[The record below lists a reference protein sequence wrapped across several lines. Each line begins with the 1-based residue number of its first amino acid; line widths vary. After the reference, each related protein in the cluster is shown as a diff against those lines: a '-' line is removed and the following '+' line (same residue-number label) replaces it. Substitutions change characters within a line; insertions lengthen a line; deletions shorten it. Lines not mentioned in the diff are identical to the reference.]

1 MDEQPTEEGLQQPT
15 PPSGAGIGDASPTI
29 TEEPRRRRGCRGCAL
44 GCLITL
50 GAFVLIVALA
60 AGWFFNVPVRWGLV
74 ASPAEEFFDRSS
86 NPWAERD
93 LEAELAAQGIAL
105 DGIWVMVQPNE
116 DGSANVAYILVDDAA
131 GADWKP
137 ADYGYKN
144 AVEGFLVL
152 TATSKAAERY
162 DIERVA
168 VDHRDMEGVQA
179 AVMTAPT
186 SVIQDF
192 AAGTI
197 TKEQMFQEMDGYADL
212 GGVMGGM
219 SEE

>member
-1 MDEQPTEEGLQQPT
+1 M
-15 PPSGAGIGDASPTI
+15 
-29 TEEPRRRRGCRGCAL
+29 
-44 GCLITL
+44 GCLIAL
-50 GAFVLIVALA
+50 GVFVLVAVVSL
-60 AGWFFNVPVRWGLV
+60 GWFFNVPVRWGLV
-74 ASPAEEFFDRSS
+74 ASPAEEFFARTS

-93 LEAELAAQGIAL
+93 LENEFAAQGIAL
-105 DGIWVMVQPNE
+105 DGVWVMVHPND
-116 DGSANVAYILVDDAA
+116 DGSGNIAYILVDDAA

-137 ADYGYKN
+137 ADYGYRN

-152 TATSKAAERY
+152 TATSQAAERY

-186 SVIQDF
+186 PVLREF
-192 AAGTI
+192 AAGTV
-197 TKEQMFQEMDGYADL
+197 TKEQLFQEMDGYADL

-219 SEE
+219 SE